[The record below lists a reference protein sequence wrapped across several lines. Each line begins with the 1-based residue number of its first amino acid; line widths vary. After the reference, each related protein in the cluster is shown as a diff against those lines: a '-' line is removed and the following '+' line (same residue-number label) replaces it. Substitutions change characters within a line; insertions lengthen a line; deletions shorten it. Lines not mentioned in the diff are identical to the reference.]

1 MTSRRGLLL
10 SDDLIFSS
18 KVLATAKAHDC
29 TVRVCRSCDSLVSLT
44 ISDPPA
50 GLILDLHFPCLDLP
64 QMLAQL
70 RAALPVLPRIIGYGS
85 HVDVATL
92 KAARQAGLDRVMP
105 RSQFVDELEDGLAQW
120 LS

>member
-1 MTSRRGLLL
+1 MTTRRGLLL

-29 TVRVCRSCDSLVSLT
+29 TVLVCRSSDSLVAAALT
-44 ISDPPA
+44 ESPRGI
-50 GLILDLHFPCLDLP
+50 ILDLHFPGLDLP
-64 QMLAQL
+64 KLLADL
-70 RAALPVLPRIIGYGS
+70 RESLPVLPRIIGYGS

-105 RSQFVDELEDGLAQW
+105 RSQFVEELEDGLAEW